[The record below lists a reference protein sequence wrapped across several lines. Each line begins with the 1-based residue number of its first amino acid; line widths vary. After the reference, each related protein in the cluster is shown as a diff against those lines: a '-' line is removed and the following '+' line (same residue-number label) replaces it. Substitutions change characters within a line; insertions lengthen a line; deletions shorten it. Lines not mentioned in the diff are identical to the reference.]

1 MSVASFLRKWGL
13 IHEIA
18 DDAATFRQL
27 RALFWRRY
35 RYPGSALIRRV
46 IPSGEGLVHLR
57 LRLRGAVRPVELIL
71 RSTDVGDIASLFENV
86 VESDVRS
93 LFQSAPRF
101 VVDAGAHI
109 GVFSLIVSAYFPEAR
124 ILAIE
129 PNRTNI
135 EILERNFSANQV
147 RGDIQPVAL
156 WNENTL
162 VGFSGGQSNAGR
174 IQPEEREELV
184 QARTLSS
191 ILGDSI
197 SEVDF
202 LKLDIEGAELAVLP
216 DVLPQLPQKACIY
229 VELHDAACHSQLFD
243 EICQRAGWTGERLSQ
258 YPPHEMWLLKR
269 PAEATHC

>member
-1 MSVASFLRKWGL
+1 MSVASFLRKWRL

-18 DDAATFRQL
+18 DDAETARQL
-27 RALFWRRY
+27 RALFWSRY

-129 PNRTNI
+129 PNRANI

-147 RGDIQPVAL
+147 HGDIQPVAL
-156 WNENTL
+156 WNENTP

-174 IQPEEREELV
+174 IQPDEREEQV

-216 DVLPQLPQKACIY
+216 DVLPQLPQTACIY
-229 VELHDAACHSQLFD
+229 VELHDAACHSQLFH
-243 EICQRAGWTGERLSQ
+243 EICRRAGWCGQQLYQ

-269 PAEATHC
+269 SAGATHC